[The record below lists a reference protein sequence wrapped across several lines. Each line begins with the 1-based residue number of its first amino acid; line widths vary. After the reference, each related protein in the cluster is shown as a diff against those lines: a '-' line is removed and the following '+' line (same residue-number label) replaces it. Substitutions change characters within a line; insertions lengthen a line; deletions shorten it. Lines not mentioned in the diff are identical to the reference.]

1 MMLRALTLALVALA
15 APASAAAP
23 TLDQILAGP
32 QRSDANKARDTY
44 RHPKQT
50 LAFFGIKPTMTVVEV
65 WPFGGW
71 YAEVLAPYLRD
82 KGRYIAAAGYPST
95 EERTLKSIA
104 TLTAKFAAGPATYDQ
119 AKIVRFD
126 KGNLDVVPA
135 GSVDAVVSF
144 RNVHNWYAGG
154 YAPSVFQAFHKM
166 LKPGGTLGIEDHRL
180 PESRADADQMSSGYL
195 KTSTIV
201 KLAQDA
207 GFRLAAKSEINANPK
222 DKADYPNGV
231 WTLPPSYQLKDVD
244 RAKYAAIGES
254 DRMTL
259 KFVKTGK

>member
-15 APASAAAP
+15 TPVSAAAP
-23 TLDQILAGP
+23 TMDQVLAGT
-32 QRSDANKARDTY
+32 QRSDANKARDQY

-50 LAFFGIKPTMTVVEV
+50 LAFFGIKPTMTVVEI

-95 EERTLKSIA
+95 EEKTLKSIA
-104 TLTAKFAAGPATYDQ
+104 TLTAKFAADPATYGPATV
-119 AKIVRFD
+119 VRFD
-126 KGNLDVVPA
+126 KANLDAVPA
-135 GSVDAVVSF
+135 GSADAVVSF
-144 RNVHNWYAGG
+144 RNVHNWYAGN
-154 YAPSVFQAFHKM
+154 YAPSVFQAMYRM

-180 PESRADADQMSSGYL
+180 PEGRPDADQMSSGYL
-195 KTSTIV
+195 KTSTVV
-201 KLAQDA
+201 KLARDA
-207 GFRLAAKSEINANPK
+207 GFKLVASSEINANPK
-222 DKADYPNGV
+222 DKADYPDGV